1 MNVYIYMN
9 MLSGK
14 MALAAT
20 AVSQL
25 KACLNLLIMQQVPD
39 PKICCNSR
47 LTKRVWLVCTAL
59 SPSSG
64 EWNNYLAT
72 FCNCSALT
80 VIFLNPTDILIL
92 VAIQSF
98 FFFFKPQYNLCFF
111 ACVCQSLEIL
121 CKFGFQSCFC
131 NVIQI
136 ALMCFNHNRCFWGK
150 ELLVSILMIHRK
162 YNKQSRCF

>member
-1 MNVYIYMN
+1 MLQKFKGLKTKKRKFDCKEWKQKQQQKVSAVLLPVFWFVGFFSNLFNNIWMCIYIYMN

-14 MALAAT
+14 IALAAT

-80 VIFLNPTDILIL
+80 VIFLNPIDILIL
-92 VAIQSF
+92 VAMQSF
-98 FFFFKPQYNLCFF
+98 FLFF
-111 ACVCQSLEIL
+111 
-121 CKFGFQSCFC
+121 
-131 NVIQI
+131 
-136 ALMCFNHNRCFWGK
+136 
-150 ELLVSILMIHRK
+150 
-162 YNKQSRCF
+162 